1 MEDILILVKE
11 EMEEAIKNME
21 KRFLN
26 VRAGRASASV
36 LDGITANYYGVP
48 TPLIQLA
55 TISIPEARTLMIKPF
70 DKNSLSDIEKG
81 IYEANIGLT
90 PNNNGESIIIAFPP
104 LTEERRKEFVKQV
117 KEMAEETRIVLRN
130 IRQDGNESIKKE
142 EYPEDDGKRG
152 MERVQNLINEY
163 NEKIENILKE
173 KEKELM
179 TL

>member
-21 KRFLN
+21 KRFYN

-142 EYPEDDGKRG
+142 EYPEDDEKRG
-152 MERVQNLINEY
+152 MERVQDLINEY
-163 NEKIENILKE
+163 NEKIEKILKE